1 LRAGVPIQIFIH
13 NAIVC
18 QSAKKIR
25 HFLVI
30 LAKLGWHF
38 FGDKMARMAG
48 PHATKGGYT
57 WSQSINLGWISE
69 TPFFGHILA
78 IIAIQVGT

>member
-1 LRAGVPIQIFIH
+1 MPSCAKVPKKS
-13 NAIVC
+13 AIL
-18 QSAKKIR
+18 
-25 HFLVI
+25 LVI

-57 WSQSINLGWISE
+57 WLQSINLVGFKM
-69 TPFFGHILA
+69 PFFGHYF
-78 IIAIQVGT
+78 GGNSHFSW